1 MVIYNVTINVEE
13 SIHEEWLSWMKSKH
27 LKDVMNTGI
36 FNEYKIF
43 KLLSRQEDETGF
55 TYAIQYQCDS
65 LEKYE
70 IYRRD
75 FAPALQQDT
84 QAKYGG
90 KFVAFRTLL
99 EEV

>member
-55 TYAIQYQCDS
+55 TYAIQYLCDS

-70 IYRRD
+70 IYQRD
-75 FAPALQQDT
+75 FAPSLQQDT
-84 QAKYGG
+84 QAKFGG

>member
-70 IYRRD
+70 KYQSD
-75 FAPALQQDT
+75 FAPSLQQDT
-84 QAKYGG
+84 QAKFGG